1 LWLEVSVMFLVPSS
15 GVVRDVDRF
24 VAMREVVVHGRGRI
38 ILSPPGSGKSY
49 FVARHPQYVD
59 ADEFFGDF
67 LGYHTEDWTWRP
79 HSSDEERIH
88 YQRCDF
94 YLAALRAAGL
104 WVVGSLFWDYVPDAI
119 VILPEARHRELV
131 DLREDLEWEDVE
143 RVRLFLVELADGLPE
158 MPVLDTWAAITA
170 TAPESSISGL

>member
-1 LWLEVSVMFLVPSS
+1 VWCEGIWGLWLEVSVMFLVPSS

-67 LGYHTEDWTWRP
+67 LGYHTEDWTRRP

-94 YLAALRAAGL
+94 YLAALRAAGR
-104 WVVGSLFWDYVPDAI
+104 S
-119 VILPEARHRELV
+119 
-131 DLREDLEWEDVE
+131 
-143 RVRLFLVELADGLPE
+143 FLVELADGLPE